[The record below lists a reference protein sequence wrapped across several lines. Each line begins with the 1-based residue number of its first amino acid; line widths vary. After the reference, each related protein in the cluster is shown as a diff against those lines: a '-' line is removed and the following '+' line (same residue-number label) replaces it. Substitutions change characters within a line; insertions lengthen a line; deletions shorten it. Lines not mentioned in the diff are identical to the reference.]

1 MSEVKLFQGDCLD
14 VMQDLIDDEV
24 KVDLVLTD
32 PPYGT
37 TSCKWDSIIPFDKM
51 WECLDGIT
59 NETSPILLF
68 GTQPFISELI
78 HSNIKNFKF
87 NFIWDKH
94 SVSNPFLS
102 KKMPMKV
109 HEEIAVFY
117 KKQPIYNP
125 QRVAQRWGDDRTR
138 TSDSAKQWKGSH
150 SDIFGGKTPR
160 SHYYIDDGTRLP
172 QTIIAEFPCQ
182 MEECVNNKRFHPTQK
197 PVKLLEWL
205 IKNYTKEDDIVLDFT
220 MGSGSTGVACLN
232 TGRNFIGIELDETY
246 FKIAEQRIKEA
257 KAQRRLI

>member
-1 MSEVKLFQGDCLD
+1 MTVKLIQGDCLEE
-14 VMQDLIDDEV
+14 MQKLIDKGV

-37 TSCKWDSIIPFDKM
+37 TACKWDSIIPFDEM
-51 WECLDGIT
+51 WKCLDGIT
-59 NETSPILLF
+59 NPTTPSLLF
-68 GTQPFISELI
+68 GTQPFMSELI

-117 KKQPIYNP
+117 KKQPTYNP
-125 QRVAQRWGDDRTR
+125 QRVPQRWGDDCTR
-138 TSDSAKQWKGSH
+138 TSDSAKQWKDSH

-160 SHYYIDDGTRLP
+160 SHYYVDDGTRLP

-205 IKNYTKEDDIVLDFT
+205 IKNYTNKGDTVLDFT
-220 MGSGSTGVACLN
+220 MGSGSTGVACVN
-232 TGRNFIGIELDETY
+232 TNRNFIGIELDENY
-246 FKIAEQRIKEA
+246 YKIAQERINETK
-257 KAQRRLI
+257 KQTKLM

>member
-1 MSEVKLFQGDCLD
+1 MMRLIHGDCLEE
-14 VMQDLIDDEV
+14 MQKLIDKGT

-37 TSCKWDSIIPFDKM
+37 TACKWDSILPFELM
-51 WECLDGIT
+51 WNCLEGIT
-59 NETSPILLF
+59 NKTTPILLF
-68 GTQPFISELI
+68 GTQPFMSELI

-117 KKQPIYNP
+117 KKQPTYNP
-125 QRVAQRWGDDRTR
+125 QRVPQRWGDDRTR
-138 TSDSAKQWKGSH
+138 TSDSAKQWKDSH

-160 SHYYIDDGTRLP
+160 SHYYVDDGTRLP
-172 QTIIAEFPCQ
+172 QTIIAEFPSQ
-182 MEECVNNKRFHPTQK
+182 MEECVNNKRVHPTQK

-205 IKNYTKEDDIVLDFT
+205 IKNYTNKGNIVLDFT
-220 MGSGSTGVACLN
+220 MGSGSTGVACRN
-232 TGRNFIGIELDETY
+232 TGRNFIGIELDKEY
-246 FKIAEQRIKEA
+246 FDIAKQRINDSQTK
-257 KAQRRLI
+257 LV